1 MKKVRTTCIYYVEEQ
16 KVVCDFIAMFLRFIG
31 ILVKKSKVR
40 IAGDEEFDLIL
51 NLESLEGIQNFHYD
65 AYKDIPLE
73 EKQTYQL
80 LGKIC
85 KMLINDEKGYQELM
99 QIAKVFVEENIGACF
114 LKSRMIR
121 RGHKGRLD
129 NSFFGLKQDTVTL
142 IREICDNYLA
152 ADGTLR
158 DIKIESIQDYFSYCL
173 IYLAY
178 CINECYRLVLGAFD
192 LKFDNKQMLKDID
205 EALEKF
211 PNFINLYRLKAYII
225 KDDVYLC
232 KLYGNFLHSYIDKA
246 NEIYSKGVLICLNE
260 AHMKLNRQYNSYDGP
275 NESKSKKAEFTEKYL
290 AKFLEYDE
298 QNYEMLYW
306 AGIAR
311 KQKLTKKDCS
321 NKYFEKIINLINYE
335 SKYLNPTEQL
345 YLYKAY
351 REIGISEVRISKN
364 YAKALKLF
372 ETCFQLYENIYK
384 SKVYEE
390 FLQEN
395 ERKRC
400 IDTYIEE
407 WLSIDMLKMNIMELE
422 RVLRIG
428 ERRKS

>member
-80 LGKIC
+80 LGKIY

-121 RGHKGRLD
+121 RGHKGRLEQGTTENED
-129 NSFFGLKQDTVTL
+129 ARAL
-142 IREICDNYLA
+142 IGEICDNYFDA
-152 ADGTLR
+152 YRTLR

-173 IYLAY
+173 IYLQY
-178 CINECYRLVLGAFD
+178 CINECYRLIFGAFD

-211 PNFINLYRLKAYII
+211 LNFINLYRLEAYIM
-225 KDDVYLC
+225 KDDYI
-232 KLYGNFLHSYIDKA
+232 LYGWFNGNNFKFILNSYIDKA
-246 NEIYSKGVLICLNE
+246 NKLYSKGVLFERI
-260 AHMKLNRQYNSYDGP
+260 HIM
-275 NESKSKKAEFTEKYL
+275 
-290 AKFLEYDE
+290 
-298 QNYEMLYW
+298 
-306 AGIAR
+306 
-311 KQKLTKKDCS
+311 TKCC
-321 NKYFEKIINLINYE
+321 Y
-335 SKYLNPTEQL
+335 
-345 YLYKAY
+345 
-351 REIGISEVRISKN
+351 V
-364 YAKALKLF
+364 
-372 ETCFQLYENIYK
+372 
-384 SKVYEE
+384 
-390 FLQEN
+390 
-395 ERKRC
+395 
-400 IDTYIEE
+400 
-407 WLSIDMLKMNIMELE
+407 
-422 RVLRIG
+422 
-428 ERRKS
+428 

>member
-80 LGKIC
+80 LVNIC

-121 RGHKGRLD
+121 IGHKGRLEQGTTK
-129 NSFFGLKQDTVTL
+129 NEGARAL
-142 IREICDNYLA
+142 IGEICDNYFDA
-152 ADGTLR
+152 YRTLR

-173 IYLAY
+173 IYLQY
-178 CINECYRLVLGAFD
+178 CINECYRLIFGAFD

-211 PNFINLYRLKAYII
+211 LNFINLYRLEAYIM
-225 KDDVYLC
+225 KDDYI
-232 KLYGNFLHSYIDKA
+232 LYGWFNGNNFKFILNSYIDKA
-246 NEIYSKGVLICLNE
+246 NKLYSKGVLFERI
-260 AHMKLNRQYNSYDGP
+260 HIM
-275 NESKSKKAEFTEKYL
+275 
-290 AKFLEYDE
+290 
-298 QNYEMLYW
+298 
-306 AGIAR
+306 
-311 KQKLTKKDCS
+311 TKCC
-321 NKYFEKIINLINYE
+321 Y
-335 SKYLNPTEQL
+335 
-345 YLYKAY
+345 
-351 REIGISEVRISKN
+351 V
-364 YAKALKLF
+364 
-372 ETCFQLYENIYK
+372 
-384 SKVYEE
+384 
-390 FLQEN
+390 
-395 ERKRC
+395 
-400 IDTYIEE
+400 
-407 WLSIDMLKMNIMELE
+407 
-422 RVLRIG
+422 
-428 ERRKS
+428 